1 MKGYGFKSLNV
12 CIFSFEYAH
21 THIVCVIT
29 IYSHLLL
36 RDAQY
41 LASNQNPWCI
51 FGDCFI
57 DPLIFFKNRQTYRTL
72 TSHHTLEKYW

>member
-1 MKGYGFKSLNV
+1 MFV
-12 CIFSFEYAH
+12 FFFFFEYAH

-41 LASNQNPWCI
+41 LASNQNLWCI

-57 DPLIFFKNRQTYRTL
+57 DPLIF
-72 TSHHTLEKYW
+72 